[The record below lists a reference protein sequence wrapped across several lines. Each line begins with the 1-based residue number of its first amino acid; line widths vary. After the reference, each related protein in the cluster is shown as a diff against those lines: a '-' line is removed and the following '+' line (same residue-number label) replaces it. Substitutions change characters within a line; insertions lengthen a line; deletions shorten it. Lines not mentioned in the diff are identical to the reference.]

1 MVCLGGLPSA
11 RSRRFLDWEMRL
23 EDLEKGLAA
32 QERKAR
38 AGELL
43 LEQLRDASAQR
54 SCALEDFDARLS
66 AQGSA
71 LQGRLEEL
79 GQGLRGVREAWE
91 ERAEEVQAMKV
102 KVQQAQNALEQLDA
116 GNFRRSLEEVAK
128 RLEERFSGRMRKVS
142 EETKRELEL
151 NRQSLEK
158 AAGRC
163 RSQLLG
169 WI

>member
-1 MVCLGGLPSA
+1 
-11 RSRRFLDWEMRL
+11 MRL

-116 GNFRRSLEEVAK
+116 GNFRRSLEE
-128 RLEERFSGRMRKVS
+128 RFSGRMRKVS

-169 WI
+169 WISISFYCAWGFEVVS